1 MHVAGITD
9 THTPVPIRHILI
21 AYQHVDTHSRKCTHI
36 QLGYIEVHINLTLL
50 TPISH
55 SYRLRTYTST
65 HAHTRTQTDIYTHT
79 HTQMHTHTNRLHW
92 GAYSSHSFDAVTF
105 VQITRIHTDRHIY
118 TCTHIQLGYIEV
130 HIVLTLLTPS
140 HSYRSHACTSTHTD
154 RHVYTYTHMRV
165 QGPLKQAAQRQK
177 KCMARPGN
185 FVNEQEA
192 EEEVLFLRTHVN

>member
-1 MHVAGITD
+1 MHVAGITG

-79 HTQMHTHTNRLHW
+79 HTQMHTHTNRLH
-92 GAYSSHSFDAVTF
+92 
-105 VQITRIHTDRHIY
+105 
-118 TCTHIQLGYIEV
+118 
-130 HIVLTLLTPS
+130 
-140 HSYRSHACTSTHTD
+140 
-154 RHVYTYTHMRV
+154 
-165 QGPLKQAAQRQK
+165 
-177 KCMARPGN
+177 
-185 FVNEQEA
+185 
-192 EEEVLFLRTHVN
+192 